1 MVRQS
6 ETHLDELASVQAA
19 HHKVIGEL
27 QSDKEQ
33 VRMCKDREMR
43 QLHGLIEDSRSTYQR
58 QITALEQRVN
68 EFAASLQT
76 SYTTI
81 GALRS
86 ELEVRKDVGEQISM
100 ERDAKEKI

>member
-1 MVRQS
+1 
-6 ETHLDELASVQAA
+6 
-19 HHKVIGEL
+19 
-27 QSDKEQ
+27 
-33 VRMCKDREMR
+33 MR

-76 SYTTI
+76 SYTTL

-100 ERDAKEKI
+100 ERDAKEKIQQAKAEL